1 MVVMVGRG
9 ISLYVWRWVEESIW
23 RGQVRIRVYGGGGGG
38 LRNVSG
44 GDKLGLEFMVVHG
57 GYGRERD

>member
-1 MVVMVGRG
+1 MC
-9 ISLYVWRWVEESIW
+9 
-23 RGQVRIRVYGGGGGG
+23 GGG

-44 GDKLGLEFMVVHG
+44 GDKLGLVFKVVHG